1 VPGLTAVRPPL
12 AAFNRVILAL
22 AFLPPVFLVT
32 TSPDVMTVVPAA
44 RRVTPEVFAAI
55 AVVVVLVVL
64 SRRLTVTGLT
74 MTHSL
79 AGRAP
84 GRLRAAGAAAGVL
97 GPLSVIAAGWLDL
110 AALLALIGAPTV
122 RVVSMLSPVRRRRSP
137 RIRSARGWPHIRGS
151 CSTSSID
158 WRLRQSGRRRV
169 VPCST
174 VEQ

>member
-1 VPGLTAVRPPL
+1 MPGLTAVRPPL
-12 AAFNRVILAL
+12 AALNRVIVAL
-22 AFLPPVFLVT
+22 AFLPPIFLVT
-32 TSPDVMTVVPAA
+32 TSPDVMTVVAAA

-79 AGRAP
+79 ASRAP

-110 AALLALIGAPTV
+110 AALLALIGAALPELIAIA
-122 RVVSMLSPVRRRRSP
+122 VVVALLTLVGRYAARFVHRGMRT
-137 RIRSARGWPHIRGS
+137 IRDRAHRDRAG
-151 CSTSSID
+151 
-158 WRLRQSGRRRV
+158 
-169 VPCST
+169 
-174 VEQ
+174 